1 MVLHG
6 SILRDEIKE
15 LENEM
20 SVAELIEHIT
30 SDKTLTDINTALED
44 IALDRIIDRT
54 QDAEE
59 IIKRGKI

>member
-1 MVLHG
+1 MVLHS

>member
-59 IIKRGKI
+59 IIRRGKI

>member
-1 MVLHG
+1 
-6 SILRDEIKE
+6 
-15 LENEM
+15 M

-59 IIKRGKI
+59 IIRSGKI

>member
-1 MVLHG
+1 
-6 SILRDEIKE
+6 
-15 LENEM
+15 M

-59 IIKRGKI
+59 IIRRGKI

>member
-30 SDKTLTDINTALED
+30 SDKTLTDINTTLED